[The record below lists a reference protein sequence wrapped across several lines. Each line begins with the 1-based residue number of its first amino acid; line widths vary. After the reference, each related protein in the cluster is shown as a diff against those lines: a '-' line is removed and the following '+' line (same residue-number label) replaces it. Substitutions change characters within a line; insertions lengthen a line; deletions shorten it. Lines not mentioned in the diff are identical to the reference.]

1 MKKISIVCVLV
12 ALASIFFSCEK
23 ETILNKSEN
32 SLLENKTNGIDL
44 SQVPNY
50 LDGKLILNVDTLE
63 RFGDNLISFYDGEDN
78 LIYNFSSKENFY
90 NWVKYRTNGSK
101 IIKIDESM
109 DFLSDYADKCG
120 AIAYYEQTGEILEE
134 YQLVADS
141 IAKIFTGKNK
151 NLIMVLHDLVACTG
165 SEYAVVGAF
174 WPSFGSFNNKTT
186 SVEAPLCLISA
197 LCDLKWFRATRF
209 YITSFAGSLDH
220 VGNFDNKAES
230 LCLF

>member
-23 ETILNKSEN
+23 ETILNNSEN

-50 LDGKLILNVDTLE
+50 LDGKLILNIDTLE

-78 LIYNFSSKENFY
+78 LIYNFSSKEYFY

-141 IAKIFTGKNK
+141 IESLLTAKEKNTIMILHDDPNFTG
-151 NLIMVLHDLVACTG
+151 A
-165 SEYAVVGAF
+165 EYCVIGAT
-174 WPSFGSFNNKTT
+174 WPSLGSFCNKTA
-186 SVEAPLCLISA
+186 SVEAPVCLLA
-197 LCDLKWFRATRF
+197 TLCDLKWFRGTRF
-209 YITSFAGSLDH
+209 YIFSFRSGLAHL
-220 VGNFDNKAES
+220 GNYCDKAES
-230 LCLF
+230 VFLF